1 MERIIK
7 IDGEEVGF
15 RASALTP
22 RLYRHKIGRDMVQDL
37 NRLRKAYGKAVEAAG
52 LTKPGA
58 DAKSA
63 EVEAYEQA
71 VRDAQMDVVDL
82 EIFENAAYI
91 MAKQYDASLPATPE
105 EWLDDFGTFSVYEV
119 LPVILE
125 LWGANQY
132 TTANPKKK

>member
-1 MERIIK
+1 MERIVK
-7 IDGEEVGF
+7 IDGKEVGF

-52 LTKPGA
+52 LKKPGP
-58 DAKSA
+58 DAESA

-82 EIFENAAYI
+82 EIF
-91 MAKQYDASLPATPE
+91 
-105 EWLDDFGTFSVYEV
+105 
-119 LPVILE
+119 
-125 LWGANQY
+125 
-132 TTANPKKK
+132 